1 MPILAS
7 VLNVTW
13 ATPFT
18 LHFFD
23 NRTLTIR
30 NHMYPIDDLLCF
42 VNGWYSFP
50 DRSEV
55 VRNYT
60 YLEEFSDGWCN
71 HLSTVPGYDKLSLED
86 VNAEFVKVDEFLRSL
101 VNNGKGEGY
110 VPKSVVDGLHLV
122 AAGQC
127 LTRGRQGGAL
137 CNIADCAAQF
147 CFATPQSTE
156 LLYTVRGE
164 CQNVTQ

>member
-1 MPILAS
+1 M
-7 VLNVTW
+7 
-13 ATPFT
+13 
-18 LHFFD
+18 
-23 NRTLTIR
+23 
-30 NHMYPIDDLLCF
+30 
-42 VNGWYSFP
+42 NGWYSFP

-60 YLEEFSDGWCN
+60 YLEEISDGWCN
-71 HLSTVPGYDKLSLED
+71 HLNTVPGYDKLSFED
-86 VNAEFVKVDEFLRSL
+86 VHAEYVKLDEFLRNL

-110 VPKSVVDGLHLV
+110 VPKSVLDGLHLV
-122 AAGQC
+122 AAGHC
-127 LTRGRQGGAL
+127 ALRGRQGGAL

-164 CQNVTQ
+164 CQNITR